1 MHKKSS
7 LVTPELIPG
16 VAFEFQNNLR
26 GQHLFIC
33 YKIRSKKGPIIR
45 TLELFEVLYK
55 NKRGAQNIN
64 WKNCT
69 SWECI
74 GSHFCRSLW
83 CSKWDIWDY
92 VIAIIV
98 IYASI
103 LRYHFEKKT
112 KPSVHKRSSLVT
124 GELIPGLVFEFQ
136 NNLRGQDLFICYKIW
151 SKTGLRILTLDVFWV
166 LYTNQTSI
174 ALH

>member
-1 MHKKSS
+1 MKKKTKSSVHKKSS

-16 VAFEFQNNLR
+16 LVFEFQNNLR

-55 NKRGAQNIN
+55 NKRAAQNIN

-74 GSHFCRSLW
+74 GSYFCRSLW

-92 VIAIIV
+92 VIVIRM

-103 LRYHFEKKT
+103 LRYHFEKKN
-112 KPSVHKRSSLVT
+112 KALRAQEIISSHGRTHSWPCIWVSKQFAGPT
-124 GELIPGLVFEFQ
+124 LIYL
-136 NNLRGQDLFICYKIW
+136 L
-151 SKTGLRILTLDVFWV
+151 
-166 LYTNQTSI
+166 
-174 ALH
+174 